1 MASWSLSSRALLAGA
16 VLVAAALL
24 LPTVA
29 HADDKPRTPT
39 SANDSA
45 KPPSSSS
52 GDKAAPAPT
61 GNDIANAKPPAAD
74 KAVPSPGYDT
84 AMPPTTTPGDS
95 VAAPPAASN
104 ATTVPPLLPLV
115 PPPKPLPFVIVEGV
129 IYCKSCK
136 GKGYNSGI
144 DASPL
149 PGATAMMVCYGRKVV
164 NATGTVTDGNGYF
177 LIMFYDMQNFNAKTC
192 KMYLV
197 SSPSPQCNKPYY
209 PPNQWI
215 GLSLVRETRTI
226 PPAGLQGLYTPT
238 SVLFYAPGARGQ
250 CPY

>member
-1 MASWSLSSRALLAGA
+1 MASSLSSRALLAGA

-24 LPTVA
+24 LPA
-29 HADDKPRTPT
+29 RHAMATNDDKARAPT
-39 SANDSA
+39 SAN
-45 KPPSSSS
+45 
-52 GDKAAPAPT
+52 DKAAPAPGYGSAKPPT
-61 GNDIANAKPPAAD
+61 PSPADKGAPAPSYDNAKPPPSSPPPGD
-74 KAVPSPGYDT
+74 MAVPPSAYN
-84 AMPPTTTPGDS
+84 TTI
-95 VAAPPAASN
+95 
-104 ATTVPPLLPLV
+104 PPLLPLV

-136 GKGYNSGI
+136 GKGYNTGI

-177 LIMFYDMQNFNAKTC
+177 LIMFYDMQNFNARTC

-197 SSPSPQCNKPYY
+197 SSPTPQCNKPYY

-226 PPAGLQGLYTPT
+226 PPAGLQGIYSPT
-238 SVLFYAPGARGQ
+238 SVLFYAPGAKGQ

>member
-1 MASWSLSSRALLAGA
+1 MASSSLSSRALVAGA

-24 LPTVA
+24 LPAVA
-29 HADDKPRTPT
+29 RADDKTPT

-45 KPPSSSS
+45 KPPSSSP
-52 GDKAAPAPT
+52 GDMAAPPSGYGNAAKPPTPADKGAPSPSYD
-61 GNDIANAKPPAAD
+61 NNAKPPSS
-74 KAVPSPGYDT
+74 SPGD
-84 AMPPTTTPGDS
+84 
-95 VAAPPAASN
+95 VAVPPAASN
-104 ATTVPPLLPLV
+104 TTIPPLLPLV

-149 PGATAMMVCYGRKVV
+149 PGATAMLVCYGRKVV

-197 SSPSPQCNKPYY
+197 SSPSPQCSKPYY

-226 PPAGLQGLYTPT
+226 PPAGLQGIYTPT

>member
-1 MASWSLSSRALLAGA
+1 MASSSLSSRALVAGA

-24 LPTVA
+24 LPAVA
-29 HADDKPRTPT
+29 RADDKTPT

-45 KPPSSSS
+45 KPPSSSP
-52 GDKAAPAPT
+52 GDMAAPPSGYGNAAKPPTPADKGAPSPSYD
-61 GNDIANAKPPAAD
+61 NNAKPPSS
-74 KAVPSPGYDT
+74 SPGE
-84 AMPPTTTPGDS
+84 
-95 VAAPPAASN
+95 VAVPPAASN
-104 ATTVPPLLPLV
+104 TTIPPLLPLV

-149 PGATAMMVCYGRKVV
+149 PGATAMLVCYGRKVV

-197 SSPSPQCNKPYY
+197 SSPSPQCSKPYY

-215 GLSLVRETRTI
+215 GLSLVRETRTV
-226 PPAGLQGLYTPT
+226 PPAGLQGIYTPT

>member
-1 MASWSLSSRALLAGA
+1 MASSLSSRALVASA

-24 LPTVA
+24 LPARHATA
-29 HADDKPRTPT
+29 AADDKAKDKAAAPSGHD
-39 SANDSA
+39 SASKPPSSPPADMAAPSPVYGA
-45 KPPSSSS
+45 KPPSSP
-52 GDKAAPAPT
+52 GD
-61 GNDIANAKPPAAD
+61 I
-74 KAVPSPGYDT
+74 
-84 AMPPTTTPGDS
+84 AMPPS
-95 VAAPPAASN
+95 ASDN
-104 ATTVPPLLPLV
+104 SSAPPLLPLV

-129 IYCKSCK
+129 IYCKSCR
-136 GKGYNSGI
+136 GKGYNTGI

-177 LIMFYDMQNFNAKTC
+177 LIMFYDMQNFNTKTC

-197 SSPSPQCNKPYY
+197 SSPTPQCNKPYY

-226 PPAGLQGLYTPT
+226 PPAGLQGIYTPT

>member
-1 MASWSLSSRALLAGA
+1 MASWSLSSRALLAGV

-24 LPTVA
+24 LPAVA

-39 SANDSA
+39 SANDNA
-45 KPPSSSS
+45 KPPSSSP
-52 GDKAAPAPT
+52 G
-61 GNDIANAKPPAAD
+61 D

-84 AMPPTTTPGDS
+84 AMPPASAPGDS
-95 VAAPPAASN
+95 IAAPPAASN
-104 ATTVPPLLPLV
+104 ATVPPLLPLV

>member
-1 MASWSLSSRALLAGA
+1 MASWSLSSRALVAGA
-16 VLVAAALL
+16 VLVATALL
-24 LPTVA
+24 LPALA
-29 HADDKPRTPT
+29 HADDKAKAPSSSPGDMAAPPSGYGNAAKPPTP
-39 SANDSA
+39 SPADKAAPSPSYDNNA
-45 KPPSSSS
+45 KPPSSSA
-52 GDKAAPAPT
+52 GDVAV
-61 GNDIANAKPPAAD
+61 PPAAD
-74 KAVPSPGYDT
+74 N
-84 AMPPTTTPGDS
+84 TTI
-95 VAAPPAASN
+95 
-104 ATTVPPLLPLV
+104 PPLLPLV

-136 GKGYNSGI
+136 GKGYNAGI

-197 SSPSPQCNKPYY
+197 SSPSPQCSKPYY

-226 PPAGLQGLYTPT
+226 PPAGLQGIYTPT

>member
-1 MASWSLSSRALLAGA
+1 MAITLSSRALVAGA

-24 LPTVA
+24 LPARHATAV
-29 HADDKPRTPT
+29 ADDKARAPA
-39 SANDSA
+39 SAKDKAAAPSGYDSAGKPPPSPPADMAAPSPAYGA
-45 KPPSSSS
+45 KPPSSPS
-52 GDKAAPAPT
+52 
-61 GNDIANAKPPAAD
+61 DI
-74 KAVPSPGYDT
+74 
-84 AMPPTTTPGDS
+84 AMPPS
-95 VAAPPAASN
+95 ASDN
-104 ATTVPPLLPLV
+104 SSAPPLLPLV

-136 GKGYNSGI
+136 GKGYNTGI

-197 SSPSPQCNKPYY
+197 SSPTPQCNKPYY

-226 PPAGLQGLYTPT
+226 PPAGLQGIYTPT
-238 SVLFYAPGARGQ
+238 SVLFYAPGAKGQ

>member
-1 MASWSLSSRALLAGA
+1 MASSSLSSRALVAGA

-24 LPTVA
+24 LPAVA
-29 HADDKPRTPT
+29 RADDKTPT

-45 KPPSSSS
+45 KPPSSSP
-52 GDKAAPAPT
+52 GDMAAPPSGYGNAAKPPTPADKGAPSPSYD
-61 GNDIANAKPPAAD
+61 NNAKPPSSS
-74 KAVPSPGYDT
+74 SPGD
-84 AMPPTTTPGDS
+84 
-95 VAAPPAASN
+95 VAVPPAASN
-104 ATTVPPLLPLV
+104 TTIPPLLPLV

-149 PGATAMMVCYGRKVV
+149 PGATAMLVCYGRKVV

-226 PPAGLQGLYTPT
+226 PPAGLQGIYTPT